1 MDSILVFFVG
11 FPNNPNLDVSGH
23 FGCNFFLW
31 LPLSAKVVSI
41 YRLTGSRELRL
52 HCYHCQ
58 TLLVCLNR
66 GTSKEL
72 KYCNDCNGRK
82 YSDIT
87 VHLGGHECK
96 SRCED
101 SSTEREIARHDIHFH
116 PSWRG
121 KTKTGYDL
129 GKEAITYKR
138 GCKYFVIYLRSRPV
152 DPDVVC

>member
-1 MDSILVFFVG
+1 MKRYLPQWGPKSYLVICILLESWLTIFDSVWVFS
-11 FPNNPNLDVSGH
+11 VSFKIASTGH
-23 FGCNFFLW
+23 C
-31 LPLSAKVVSI
+31 
-41 YRLTGSRELRL
+41 
-52 HCYHCQ
+52 CHCQ

-72 KYCNDCNGRK
+72 KYCNNCNGRK

-152 DPDVVC
+152 DPDVGS

>member
-1 MDSILVFFVG
+1 MYTLSLKIAYQIWPIRRG
-11 FPNNPNLDVSGH
+11 G
-23 FGCNFFLW
+23 
-31 LPLSAKVVSI
+31 LPC
-41 YRLTGSRELRL
+41 TGV
-52 HCYHCQ
+52 HVKCQ
-58 TLLVCLNR
+58 TSHACLNR

-87 VHLGGHECK
+87 VHLGGHECE

-101 SSTEREIARHDIHFH
+101 SSTKREIARHDIHFH

-129 GKEAITYKR
+129 GKEAIKYKR

-152 DPDVVC
+152 DPDVVLC

>member
-1 MDSILVFFVG
+1 MSVFSFASPG
-11 FPNNPNLDVSGH
+11 N
-23 FGCNFFLW
+23 
-31 LPLSAKVVSI
+31 
-41 YRLTGSRELRL
+41 
-52 HCYHCQ
+52 CYCQ
-58 TLLVCLNR
+58 ISHVCLNR

-152 DPDVVC
+152 DPDVVCYTVSYLVCDNVENKNNNNNMTEVTK